1 MVEADLDVLSVMAAK
16 DSQLEGSQGWGHK
29 DNALNHVCGL
39 LEIVYLL
46 SIPPCLSRG
55 FFCLFV
61 LFPNFINF
69 LLHLFTCMCACQYGG
84 R

>member
-16 DSQLEGSQGWGHK
+16 DSQREGSLGWGHK
-29 DNALNHVCGL
+29 DNTLHHVCGL
-39 LEIVYLL
+39 LEIVCLL
-46 SIPPCLSRG
+46 SIPPRLSRG
-55 FFCLFV
+55 FFYFQIL
-61 LFPNFINF
+61 LTF